1 MSFGE
6 MVKDVATRERAK
18 GETLDHF
25 GELRVIEERA
35 TALREAIPRKDWTP
49 PGKYMDMAEYHHP
62 VMEKLN
68 RAQAQY
74 RRALADI
81 RLWAVSE
88 AEFIRDRLEMDEDE

>member
-6 MVKDVATRERAK
+6 LVKAVATRERAK

-25 GELRVIEERA
+25 GELCVIEERA

-49 PGKYMDMAEYHHP
+49 PGREMSEYHHP